1 MTTRKITSFISS
13 ENRQPNEAIYNF
25 SVDYPDGI
33 LTCKDNETM
42 ELNVLSFDMPN
53 TMYNINST
61 NDHFQ
66 ITLDNADNRSIHLK
80 HGNYSVK
87 TLLKEFQEKNL
98 EIIKEINFLTK
109 KNDFLSVN
117 INKDYLDEIYRDYFV
132 LGKKGEKIY
141 IINQK

>member
-1 MTTRKITSFISS
+1 MILIILYIVFNFFGGDRGLIEYFKKKI
-13 ENRQPNEAIYNF
+13 
-25 SVDYPDGI
+25 
-33 LTCKDNETM
+33 
-42 ELNVLSFDMPN
+42 
-53 TMYNINST
+53 
-61 NDHFQ
+61 
-66 ITLDNADNRSIHLK
+66 
-80 HGNYSVK
+80 
-87 TLLKEFQEKNL
+87 LLKQFQEKNL